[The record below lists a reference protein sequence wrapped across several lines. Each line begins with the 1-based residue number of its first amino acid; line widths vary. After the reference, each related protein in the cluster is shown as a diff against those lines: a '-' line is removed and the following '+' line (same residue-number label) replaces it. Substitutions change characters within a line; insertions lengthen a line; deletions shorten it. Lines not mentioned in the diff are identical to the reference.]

1 MHNHFFYV
9 CRCWWCFRSRTLCT
23 CSHVKY
29 GMKKWTLLFPVLIS
43 IKVNELSS
51 WVPETFSLQSVWP
64 TVSKIALFLSRKVP
78 LSHIQSRTGPAK
90 KKKNPQGMHWEE
102 THGEHTLFLSGE
114 GSLPPHLT
122 PPTIGPNS
130 IPFGFGPVASPA
142 SQPSLFSCSECFGE
156 ASRGRHILL
165 EKIKSLTIDKKIHNP
180 SNWWWDNVWL
190 TS

>member
-1 MHNHFFYV
+1 M
-9 CRCWWCFRSRTLCT
+9 
-23 CSHVKY
+23 
-29 GMKKWTLLFPVLIS
+29 LLFPVLIS

-64 TVSKIALFLSRKVP
+64 MVSKIDLFLSRKVP
-78 LSHIQSRTGPAK
+78 LSHLQSRTGPAK
-90 KKKNPQGMHWEE
+90 KKKKKSTRHEPRGNTWW
-102 THGEHTLFLSGE
+102 THTVPVWGRK
-114 GSLPPHLT
+114 PPS
-122 PPTIGPNS
+122 PSRPTIGPNS

-142 SQPSLFSCSECFGE
+142 SQLSLLSCRECSGE
-156 ASRGRHILL
+156 ASRGKHILL